1 MTSLQ
6 QFLGIS
12 IIVNAILFAF
22 NLYMLNLD
30 KDHLKTMHKKDL
42 NRIDQEHH
50 VIRWYSRNRA
60 DVMASYKNIETLLN
74 IFNLGER
81 YHKRRNTTTN
91 ISPPK
96 TDPLGHAS

>member
-12 IIVNAILFAF
+12 IIVNVILFAF

-50 VIRWYSRNRA
+50 DIMKYSRNRA
-60 DVMASYKNIETLLN
+60 DVMASYRNIETLLN

-81 YHKRRNTTTN
+81 YHKRRNKPDNHKHIPTA
-91 ISPPK
+91 
-96 TDPLGHAS
+96 PLGHAS